1 MGKVRFAAH
10 TARFAGAPRSPC
22 LYAAELKREDG
33 VLLKV
38 GVSGNALGR
47 MMSLQSEVKK
57 AHGATI
63 GRIAIF
69 TTQTV
74 KAAYEAETKVVDS
87 LMLVAKPIDGCREF
101 FEGVSFDLVC
111 GIARNK
117 TLAKSWT
124 EV

>member
-57 AHGATI
+57 AHGASI

-69 TTQTV
+69 ATPTV
-74 KAAYEAETKVVDS
+74 KAAYEAETKVVTS
-87 LMLVAKPIDGCREF
+87 LMLIADPIDGRREF
-101 FEGVSFDLVC
+101 FGGVSFDLAC
-111 GIARNK
+111 GIVRNK
-117 TLAKSWT
+117 TLLKSWT